1 MTNFSDI
8 PAVASSSA
16 NCASAS
22 AAALFNTAGDMAIH
36 FRNRDWSST
45 SLGSYG
51 AWPQKL
57 VTLLEVVL
65 CSRQPMFIAWGP
77 RQELLYNEAYAE
89 ILAFKHP
96 AALGNPLLEIWSEIR
111 DDLSPIVTMAYGGQ
125 AVSMDDIMLVLHRR
139 GHAEETHFSFSY
151 TPLHK
156 QDGQVGGFL
165 CACTEITDQVL
176 SKQRQQHA
184 EEALCKLNETLE
196 QEVEQR
202 TEELNRLWVSSPDLL
217 LVMDFKGFFL
227 RVNPA
232 WSELLGYQPHELI
245 GHHVNE
251 FVVPD
256 DHHDTVRA
264 YTLAANGGLP
274 RLVNRYRHKDG
285 SVRWISW
292 AAAPAGD
299 LTYATGRDI
308 TSEKEQ
314 AQALKQA
321 EEALRQSQKLD
332 AIGQLTGGVAHD
344 FNNLLTVIKSSADM
358 LNRPALTD
366 ARRARYIGAISETVD
381 RAAKL
386 TAQLLA
392 FARRQALKPEVF
404 DVCESVRSLSS
415 MIRTLVGSQIE
426 FVTDLPDLPCLV
438 KADPT
443 QFDTAVVNLA
453 INARDAMNGGG
464 RLTIKVEKVEGVR
477 AIRDF
482 QLFPGAFVAVSII
495 DTGHGISPR
504 HLDQV
509 FEPFFTTK
517 GVGQGAGL
525 GLSQVFGFAKQSA
538 GETTVD
544 STEGFGSTFTVY
556 LPRIEQSA
564 SAQVED
570 ELLPMMDGHGLRVL
584 VVEDNVDVGAF
595 ALDSL
600 TDLGYLPVLANNAE
614 QALLELAKDA
624 SRFDIVFSDV
634 VMPGMNGIDLAH
646 HIRDTYQGLPVLL
659 ASGYSDV
666 LAKNGTSGF
675 ELLHKPY
682 SIEDLSRLLRRVC
695 ARQRQGLG
703 TGRQ

>member
-8 PAVASSSA
+8 PAVASSLA
-16 NCASAS
+16 NSAS
-22 AAALFNTAGDMAIH
+22 AEALFDAAGGMGVH
-36 FRNRDWSST
+36 FRSKDWSIT
-45 SLGSYG
+45 SLGSYS

-57 VTLLEVVL
+57 VTLLEIVL
-65 CSRQPMFIAWGP
+65 SSRQPMFVAWGP
-77 RQELLYNEAYAE
+77 EHELLYNDAYAE
-89 ILAFKHP
+89 ILASKHP

-111 DDLSPIVTMAYGGQ
+111 DDLLPIVTMAYGGQ
-125 AVSMDDIMLVLHRR
+125 AVSMDDIMLVLQRR
-139 GHAEETHFSFSY
+139 GYAEETHFSFSY

-156 QDGQVGGFL
+156 PDGQVGGFL
-165 CACTEITDQVL
+165 CACIEITDQVL
-176 SKQRQQHA
+176 AKRRQQEA
-184 EEALCKLNETLE
+184 EEALYKLNKTLE
-196 QEVEQR
+196 QQVEQR
-202 TEELNRLWVSSPDLL
+202 TEELNRLWTSSPDLL
-217 LVMDFKGFFL
+217 LVIDFNGVFL

-232 WSELLGYQPHELI
+232 WSELLGYQPDELI

-251 FVVPD
+251 FVVSD
-256 DHHDTVRA
+256 DHDDTIKA

-274 RLVNRYRHKDG
+274 RLVNRYRHRDG

-292 AAAPAGD
+292 AAAPAGEF
-299 LTYATGRDI
+299 TYATGRDI
-308 TSEKEQ
+308 TPEKDQ
-314 AQALKQA
+314 AHALRQA

-366 ARRARYIGAISETVD
+366 ARRARYIGAISETVG

-392 FARRQALKPEVF
+392 FARRQTLKPEVF
-404 DVCESVRSLSS
+404 DVCDRVRSLSS
-415 MIRTLVGSQIE
+415 MIRTLAGSQIE
-426 FVTDLPDLPCLV
+426 CVTDLPDLPCLV

-443 QFDTAVVNLA
+443 QFDTAMVNMA
-453 INARDAMNGGG
+453 INARDAMTGGG
-464 RLTIKVEKVEGVR
+464 RLIIKVEPVEGVR
-477 AIRDF
+477 AVRDF
-482 QLFPGAFVAVSII
+482 KPFPGAFVAISVI

-509 FEPFFTTK
+509 FEPFFTTR
-517 GVGQGAGL
+517 GVGQGTGL
-525 GLSQVFGFAKQSA
+525 GLSQVFGFAKQSE

-544 STEGFGSTFTVY
+544 STEGLGSTFTVY
-556 LPRIEQSA
+556 LPRVEQSPPVQA
-564 SAQVED
+564 EE
-570 ELLPMMDGHGLRVL
+570 ELLPMMDGHGIRVL
-584 VVEDNVDVGAF
+584 VVEDNVEVGAF

-614 QALLELAKDA
+614 EALLELTKDA
-624 SRFDIVFSDV
+624 SQFDIVFSDV

-646 HIRDTYQGLPVLL
+646 HIRETYKGLPVLL

-682 SIEDLSRLLRRVC
+682 SIEDLSRLLRKVS
-695 ARQRQGLG
+695 ARHRHGGGAQAMS
-703 TGRQ
+703 T